1 MFMHRE
7 HHHHHHHHHHQHQQQ
22 QGEVGGVVGVEMDG
36 LLCDVT
42 VEGIQKWVSEVGESS
57 VGVEVGLFLIILV
70 GGIVYL
76 CTGDV
81 VRSRW
86 RESLIRASFLRY

>member
-1 MFMHRE
+1 MHRE
-7 HHHHHHHHHHQHQQQ
+7 HHHHHHHHHHHQHQQQQ

-86 RESLIRASFLRY
+86 RESLIRASFLRC

>member
-1 MFMHRE
+1 
-7 HHHHHHHHHHQHQQQ
+7 
-22 QGEVGGVVGVEMDG
+22 MDG

-42 VEGIQKWVSEVGESS
+42 VEGIQRWVSEVGESS
-57 VGVEVGLFLIILV
+57 VGVEVGFYFVIGWNCLLI
-70 GGIVYL
+70 
-76 CTGDV
+76 